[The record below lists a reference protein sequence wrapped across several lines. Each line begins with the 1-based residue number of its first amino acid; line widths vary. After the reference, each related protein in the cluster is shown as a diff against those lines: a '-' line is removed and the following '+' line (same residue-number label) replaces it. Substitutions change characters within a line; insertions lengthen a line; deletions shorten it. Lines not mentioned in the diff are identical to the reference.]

1 MYVNSAP
8 WPCFQTLSRYLALPE
23 RHSQP
28 WRAFCSLPDGPHLD
42 DTLWCYGDA
51 SLAPGASRSC
61 TGVIILWG
69 DHLISWKSQRQALTA
84 WSAFEAEV
92 DASAT
97 TCQTGVPLKILLE
110 QVVSAPVRMV
120 LGSDNAACVVN
131 CVKGSSST
139 VPTRTRH
146 FGMRCAYIR
155 DQARREGRYIRDQAK
170 REGFEIE
177 HVAGTQIPA
186 DALTKVLPRCRLE
199 DSRQKLKVLAAE

>member
-1 MYVNSAP
+1 MDCSPQPSRHCSHRRFSCMYVNTAP

-51 SLAPGASRSC
+51 SLAPGASRSR

-97 TCQTGVPLKILLE
+97 TCQTLKILLE

-139 VPTRTRH
+139 VPLWNE
-146 FGMRCAYIR
+146 MRL
-155 DQARREGRYIRDQAK
+155 
-170 REGFEIE
+170 
-177 HVAGTQIPA
+177 H
-186 DALTKVLPRCRLE
+186 
-199 DSRQKLKVLAAE
+199 